1 MSAAPALSWRLA
13 KDHWIF
19 GEPQAQRG
27 KGIGAELVRR
37 VLDHA
42 RAQPQLVLVQL
53 TVTQGNHGAQ
63 GLYERQGFTPFGV
76 EPCAVAVGE
85 RYVSKVHMWCD
96 LRSALG

>member
-1 MSAAPALSWRLA
+1 MSAAPGWLWCLA

-27 KGIGAELVRR
+27 KGIGRDLVRR

>member
-1 MSAAPALSWRLA
+1 MSAAPGRCGVSQCHDEALPSS
-13 KDHWIF
+13 D
-19 GEPQAQRG
+19 
-27 KGIGAELVRR
+27 
-37 VLDHA
+37 
-42 RAQPQLVLVQL
+42 
-53 TVTQGNHGAQ
+53 GAQ